1 MWTPYTGERVRLE
14 TGDPAIKYISAS
26 GHSSKVYLLQDDGAV
41 AWHPLRTLDGSAII
55 VERTGVV
62 IKRGVMSPPVGVKY
76 TAVSPG
82 HYATYL
88 VRDDG
93 MVDCTHGKGR
103 TDGTLVPPKGTQYV
117 DACGGHMT
125 SRKLE
130 EGGGIRLLD

>member
-14 TGDPAIKYISAS
+14 TGDPDIKYVSAS
-26 GHSSKVYLLQDDGAV
+26 GQGSKVYLLQDDGAV
-41 AWHPLRTLDGSAII
+41 AWHPLSNASGRAII
-55 VERTGVV
+55 VSPQTGVV
-62 IKRGVMSPPVGVKY
+62 SKRGVMNPPAGVSY
-76 TAVSPG
+76 TSVSPG

-125 SRKLE
+125 SRKL
-130 EGGGIRLLD
+130 GGNNCGHKL

>member
-14 TGDPAIKYISAS
+14 TGDPAIKYISVS
-26 GHSSKVYLLQDDGAV
+26 GQGSKVYLLQDDGAV
-41 AWHPLRTLDGSAII
+41 AWHPLSNLSGRAII
-55 VERTGVV
+55 VGQNTGV
-62 IKRGVMSPPVGVKY
+62 ISTRGVMNPPAGVSY

-103 TDGTLVPPKGTQYV
+103 TDGTLEPPKGTQYV

-125 SRKLE
+125 SRKLKA
-130 EGGGIRLLD
+130 GGG

>member
-14 TGDPAIKYISAS
+14 TGDPAIKYISVS
-26 GHSSKVYLLQDDGAV
+26 GQASKVYLLQDDGAV
-41 AWHPLRTLDGSAII
+41 AWHPLSNLSGRAII
-55 VERTGVV
+55 VGQNTGV
-62 IKRGVMSPPVGVKY
+62 ISTRGVMNPPAGVSY

-103 TDGTLVPPKGTQYV
+103 TDGTLVPPEGTQYV

-125 SRKLE
+125 SRKLKA
-130 EGGGIRLLD
+130 GGG